1 MLKVCQSIV
10 QIAAVLVC
18 GSTPLRLPRLS
29 STVIRRS
36 LISTNFPSGPR
47 LLPTILEATPVH
59 DFRRR
64 SDSRKLNVPAHSLA
78 SVYYSAGG
86 MIWTSGSYEAATNWP
101 AIGAWVTPTTAPV
114 TATFTS
120 NPYSSPL
127 TETVTTLDFTPNQ
140 FLGVTDPQVFA
151 DDLWAVSFASTA
163 PFVID
168 DLTYG
173 TPTGV
178 VGVPK
183 SASWVL
189 MLVGFCG
196 LGFALWPSRKPRL
209 QPPDPKPAPVNYPL
223 PSKCVQSFP
232 SPT

>member
-18 GSTPLRLPRLS
+18 GFYASPASAIEQHGNQTIIDFDELPVG
-29 STVIRRS
+29 TTTITYDIGGPPPFMIFGGEVIAGNS
-36 LISTNFPSGPR
+36 MF
-47 LLPTILEATPVH
+47 
-59 DFRRR
+59 
-64 SDSRKLNVPAHSLA
+64 PAHSLA

-178 VGVPK
+178 VGVPE

-196 LGFALWPSRKPRL
+196 LGFALWPSRK
-209 QPPDPKPAPVNYPL
+209 AAI
-223 PSKCVQSFP
+223 
-232 SPT
+232 TTA